1 MYFVLA
7 SAALAAF
14 CLVLFDFGLSAS
26 FPVLLASRASRWSR
40 LLSLRFAW
48 FCMVLG
54 WSLAVSAVLC
64 GFMYFAL
71 VSAALAAFGLV
82 LYGFG
87 LVSAGFA
94 VLYGFMYFVRV
105 WPTTGSNQSAALL
118 PCCSTAGVLPCCPE
132 LSWPTVPNHGLMYFA
147 LVSATLAAFGLV
159 LYGFGLVSAGFAVLY
174 GFVYFVLV
182 AAALAAFCLVLGWS
196 LQVSLFCA
204 GFALL
209 C

>member
-1 MYFVLA
+1 MLVLRCSVEDA
-7 SAALAAF
+7 DPRLNTDAKFSAGDANALAAF
-14 CLVLFDFGLSAS
+14 CLALFGFWLSAS
-26 FPVLLASRASRWSR
+26 VAVLLVSRALRWSR

-94 VLYGFMYFVRV
+94 VLYGFMYFV
-105 WPTTGSNQSAALL
+105 
-118 PCCSTAGVLPCCPE
+118 
-132 LSWPTVPNHGLMYFA
+132 
-147 LVSATLAAFGLV
+147 LVS
-159 LYGFGLVSAGFAVLY
+159 
-174 GFVYFVLV
+174 
-182 AAALAAFCLVLGWS
+182 AALAAFCLVLGWS
-196 LQVSLFCA
+196 LPVSLFCA

>member
-1 MYFVLA
+1 LDLGRGAGGSENAPTPAGPPIQPLKLPLGGHTKGEPVSWCGWCVWFYGLVLCGLGLVSAGFAVLSGFMYFVLA

-82 LYGFG
+82 L
-87 LVSAGFA
+87 
-94 VLYGFMYFVRV
+94 
-105 WPTTGSNQSAALL
+105 
-118 PCCSTAGVLPCCPE
+118 C
-132 LSWPTVPNHGLMYFA
+132 
-147 LVSATLAAFGLV
+147 
-159 LYGFGLVSAGFAVLY
+159 GFGLVSAGFAVLY

-196 LQVSLFCA
+196 LRVSLFCA